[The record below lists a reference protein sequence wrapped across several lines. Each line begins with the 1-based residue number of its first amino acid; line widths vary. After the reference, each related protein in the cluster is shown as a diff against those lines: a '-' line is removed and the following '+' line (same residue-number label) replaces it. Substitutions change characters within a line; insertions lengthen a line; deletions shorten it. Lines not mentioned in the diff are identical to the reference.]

1 MTGVQ
6 EDSHVSEGAP
16 SASASSSLPS
26 TTSTTLD
33 FHSGQASQHSSQPS
47 ASSHEGSPSTSQVL
61 PIRHPAPLRAAD
73 VEAQPPTPTISASS
87 GKHHHHQRS
96 RSVNLSPTIPGAPF
110 AGNMGSFS
118 WESPATRQRA
128 ASPLHNT
135 TSAASRATPMSRPAS
150 HPGPVPVGSSSA
162 SSSSSSSSHSADAPY
177 SRSPESKRNSF
188 SPSNQQVMGPASW
201 DSLNRRSS
209 SPARGYGIPLSPR
222 LQAFG
227 SNRGRRPSSGGS
239 GSGRGGNVA
248 VSNRPSSPV
257 PLPSSP
263 RAGHLPI
270 PAGPDPE
277 HPFDSVWPSEGGHSP
292 LASPRGR
299 DAASNWASG
308 TMGGP
313 SDRSNSRS
321 PSRLP
326 NGTLG
331 GRRSPFDRQ
340 ARSSG
345 SSSSGSPTQSKG
357 IPFGLEGLV
366 HRRSLSGSASLG
378 SSPSSSSSAS
388 PPAFAGLLSHPPHN
402 QRDGPFD
409 AAQPAPAPPLTSLKG
424 QSDAAV
430 LPSELSPI
438 FKVISPS
445 KSTSQVDSQNAHAQG
460 TPTGEDPPDL
470 DQDFSDDKQAPSPVR
485 RPSSDYDS
493 SGSSAPIFRTSSPFL
508 PRPQTPK
515 TGASPSS
522 PANLGSVSPPKT
534 RSFIGMPPRS
544 GYDLSDDP
552 DDVGSEDGASVS
564 SGKDSASNADD
575 DDDRDMED
583 TEADMEGQRDGHSDA
598 EDEAFSADEEDTAS
612 CEKRRAAAAD
622 QLGGGEGHDGGH
634 GSTDRDG
641 NQTTPSFAERPAM
654 PPKRPSLSRSSAVPT
669 PPESPSM
676 ASGGMM
682 QYFRD
687 PSVKSEG
694 MPWEGSHDA
703 NLQSTSEAAQ
713 ESLGDIAADE
723 VDLAQRDGNDAL
735 LDGVDIHGNG
745 TMGDMSQ
752 GAPTPDQPN
761 ADAATAALSAEMEQP
776 EESLSTLERIF
787 LFAKSE
793 MTYHRVIV
801 SRSLPAWI
809 REVELSEAVEYVIP
823 LLNGLATD
831 EPDVCTAFA
840 AEVHHVMWYFYRNC
854 PLAELESQDAAAD
867 MIGADES
874 GSREMAIRPRIPVGI
889 FTPLLCALLLNQNS
903 VVASTAQSS
912 VVSFFQ
918 LLHARESSGEGVDA
932 ETSADDIVV
941 PHAEGRDGEPVAYD
955 NYSFGPKSKETIID
969 ELLEHVAL
977 AMGKSHSGHEEQLSE
992 PQQPGG
998 ENGGESHAGT
1008 SDAAGANTADGA
1020 SSSPIP
1026 FKVNAAEEG
1035 DSSWDA
1041 EMQDESQAADDWRKG
1056 GSPFDSSSPMF
1067 SAYGKVDVDEEAAVG
1082 RMASVSLLGALS
1094 AEDAVSAEIVI
1105 TRFVDEI
1112 VSFKDDP
1119 AFYVRKE
1126 AAVAL
1131 GPLSRYLS
1139 DEDVERR
1146 LLPAFDIFCE
1156 DKIWHVRQAAC
1167 SSLPAIFKKITGD
1180 LRRRRVVA
1188 LLRAFSNDVSRNVRT
1203 AALEVIG
1210 EAIYLFHGEEEGVPE
1225 ELVRFFLNEPF
1236 DGPHSSEDHATT
1248 EGHGEERSPSPG
1260 SGSFLF
1266 ADFGF
1271 AAALNG
1277 NNNGTMHSR
1286 KDSHWGSNFMGI
1298 QGGDPERPLIM
1309 AYNFPA
1315 VVLTL
1320 GGAAWPRLR
1329 QAHGDLCAD
1338 PSSKVRQ
1345 CLGASLHEL
1354 GKLIGAEGTENDLLP
1369 VLHRYLTTEEDPD
1382 VKASALENTHV
1393 ILAHLPRDTAIR
1405 HLSALRDMWS
1415 TSFAYDWRL
1424 REGLA
1429 LQVPM
1434 LADHFVLEDEEGS
1447 LMSIMQVA
1455 LSDPVSAVR
1464 DAGVKAVPSLYKNF
1478 AEHDQTIADGV
1489 LGMLADMGES
1499 SSYRERVGFLL
1510 AARALVESRIQRSS
1524 FQLIVL
1530 PRLISLGSD
1539 PVVDVRMALTRAVHL
1554 MCTLDELY
1562 ASEQSRSPELVE
1574 LLRKLVTDSST
1585 LVRDTIVDL
1594 FDSEDPIRNAEPQ
1607 AGMQGRREL
1616 ILGPAEGGPHRPEPA
1631 VSMWEQEGGNAQQSS
1646 GGPFS
1651 MDEDEHDDEQR
1662 EGMVNGL
1669 VRLSNTD
1676 DEDNGD
1682 DADVVHMSEHDIDS
1696 DQEMVNIEADSSMFD
1711 DDDDEDDDGPFG
1723 MQHAQHHPYE
1733 GFGPAHG
1740 QQERAE
1746 GSNEDTGADDS
1757 YGSQEEAPHHLL
1769 SVGGGSPSPSYAA
1782 AVAQG
1787 GSGSTP
1793 LGLSM
1798 NGYAE
1803 GMDPEAYSLTSPE
1816 RTRTGGSGPAAEQG
1830 GVASSFGSS
1839 VSTNSGSPQSN
1850 RTSGSSSDPT
1860 SSSSDGSDDL
1870 VNERNASSKPVDPF
1884 LSFVSGAL
1892 GPPST
1897 LKQSQVQAQ
1906 EKRNGD
1912 SIGGD
1917 AEEES
1922 VNVAAGGD
1930 EEETSQ

>member
-1 MTGVQ
+1 
-6 EDSHVSEGAP
+6 
-16 SASASSSLPS
+16 
-26 TTSTTLD
+26 
-33 FHSGQASQHSSQPS
+33 
-47 ASSHEGSPSTSQVL
+47 
-61 PIRHPAPLRAAD
+61 
-73 VEAQPPTPTISASS
+73 
-87 GKHHHHQRS
+87 
-96 RSVNLSPTIPGAPF
+96 
-110 AGNMGSFS
+110 
-118 WESPATRQRA
+118 
-128 ASPLHNT
+128 
-135 TSAASRATPMSRPAS
+135 
-150 HPGPVPVGSSSA
+150 
-162 SSSSSSSSHSADAPY
+162 
-177 SRSPESKRNSF
+177 
-188 SPSNQQVMGPASW
+188 
-201 DSLNRRSS
+201 
-209 SPARGYGIPLSPR
+209 
-222 LQAFG
+222 
-227 SNRGRRPSSGGS
+227 
-239 GSGRGGNVA
+239 
-248 VSNRPSSPV
+248 
-257 PLPSSP
+257 
-263 RAGHLPI
+263 
-270 PAGPDPE
+270 
-277 HPFDSVWPSEGGHSP
+277 
-292 LASPRGR
+292 
-299 DAASNWASG
+299 
-308 TMGGP
+308 
-313 SDRSNSRS
+313 
-321 PSRLP
+321 
-326 NGTLG
+326 
-331 GRRSPFDRQ
+331 
-340 ARSSG
+340 
-345 SSSSGSPTQSKG
+345 
-357 IPFGLEGLV
+357 
-366 HRRSLSGSASLG
+366 
-378 SSPSSSSSAS
+378 
-388 PPAFAGLLSHPPHN
+388 
-402 QRDGPFD
+402 
-409 AAQPAPAPPLTSLKG
+409 
-424 QSDAAV
+424 
-430 LPSELSPI
+430 
-438 FKVISPS
+438 
-445 KSTSQVDSQNAHAQG
+445 
-460 TPTGEDPPDL
+460 
-470 DQDFSDDKQAPSPVR
+470 
-485 RPSSDYDS
+485 
-493 SGSSAPIFRTSSPFL
+493 
-508 PRPQTPK
+508 
-515 TGASPSS
+515 
-522 PANLGSVSPPKT
+522 
-534 RSFIGMPPRS
+534 MPPRS

-583 TEADMEGQRDGHSDA
+583 TEVDMEGQQDEHGDA
-598 EDEAFSADEEDTAS
+598 EDEAFSADEEDAAS
-612 CEKRRAAAAD
+612 SEKRRVAAAEQLDRDAGQDGDEESAD
-622 QLGGGEGHDGGH
+622 QGVSH
-634 GSTDRDG
+634 S
-641 NQTTPSFAERPAM
+641 TPSFAGRPAM

-676 ASGGMM
+676 APGGML
-682 QYFRD
+682 QYFQD
-687 PSVKSEG
+687 PLAKSEA
-694 MPWEGSHDA
+694 MPWEGLHDA

-735 LDGVDIHGNG
+735 LDGVDIHGDG
-745 TMGDMSQ
+745 TTAGDMMN
-752 GAPTPDQPN
+752 GASTPDQPN

-831 EPDVCTAFA
+831 EADVCTAFA

-854 PLAELESQDAAAD
+854 PLAELDGHEVSAEVN
-867 MIGADES
+867 GADES
-874 GSREMAIRPRIPVGI
+874 DSKEMALRPRIQVGI

-912 VVSFFQ
+912 IVSFFQ
-918 LLHARESSGEGVDA
+918 LLHARESSGQGLDA

-955 NYSFGPKSKETIID
+955 NYSFGAKAKETIVD

-977 AMGKSHSGHEEQLSE
+977 AMGKAHTGHEGLVAGA
-992 PQQPGG
+992 QQETGEHGG
-998 ENGGESHAGT
+998 EAHAPGT
-1008 SDAAGANTADGA
+1008 SDGSEINTAEGT

-1035 DSSWDA
+1035 DSSWDS

-1067 SAYGKVDVDEEAAVG
+1067 SAYDKADVDEEAAVG

-1094 AEDAVSAEIVI
+1094 AEDAVSADIVS

-1112 VSFKDDP
+1112 VSFKDDA

-1131 GPLSRYLS
+1131 GPLSRYLG

-1146 LLPAFDIFCE
+1146 LLPAFDTFCE

-1167 SSLPAIFKKITGD
+1167 SSLPAMFKKITGD
-1180 LRRRRVVA
+1180 LRRQRVVA

-1210 EAIYLFHGEEEGVPE
+1210 EAIYLFHEEEGGVPE

-1236 DGPHSSEDHATT
+1236 DGSHSSEDHANT
-1248 EGHGEERSPSPG
+1248 EGHAEERSPSPG

-1271 AAALNG
+1271 AAALKG
-1277 NNNGTMHSR
+1277 NNNGTMHSH
-1286 KDSHWGSNFMGI
+1286 KDSHWGSNFMGV

-1338 PSSKVRQ
+1338 PSPKVRQ

-1354 GKLIGAEGTENDLLP
+1354 SKLIGAEATENDLLP
-1369 VLHRYLTTEEDPD
+1369 VLHRYLTTDEDPD

-1393 ILAHLPRDTAIR
+1393 ILAHLPKDTAIR

-1478 AEHDQTIADGV
+1478 AEHDQTVADGV

-1499 SSYRERVGFLL
+1499 PSYRVRVGFLL
-1510 AARALVESRIQRSS
+1510 AAHALVESRIQRSS

-1530 PRLISLGSD
+1530 PHLLALGSD
-1539 PVVDVRMALTRAVHL
+1539 AVVDVRMALARVVHL

-1562 ASEQSRSPELVE
+1562 ASEQSRSPEFVE
-1574 LLRKLVTDSST
+1574 LLKMLATDSSA
-1585 LVRDTIVDL
+1585 LVRATVVDL
-1594 FDSEDPIRNAEPQ
+1594 FDPQDPIRDAEPQ
-1607 AGMQGRREL
+1607 VGVQGRREL

-1631 VSMWEQEGGNAQQSS
+1631 VSMWEQEGGSAQQNS

-1651 MDEDEHDDEQR
+1651 MEEDEQSEQR
-1662 EGMVNGL
+1662 EGIVNGIM
-1669 VRLSNTD
+1669 RLSNTD
-1676 DEDNGD
+1676 DEEDGD
-1682 DADVVHMSEHDIDS
+1682 DDDAGAIHMSEHDIDS

-1723 MQHAQHHPYE
+1723 TQGAQHLPYE
-1733 GFGPAHG
+1733 GFGPARG
-1740 QQERAE
+1740 QQERGQGAE
-1746 GSNEDTGADDS
+1746 RNGDEDERADDS
-1757 YGSQEEAPHHLL
+1757 FGSQEEEPHHLL
-1769 SVGGGSPSPSYAA
+1769 SVGSDSPSPSYAS

-1798 NGYAE
+1798 NGYADE
-1803 GMDPEAYSLTSPE
+1803 MDSDAYSLTSPE
-1816 RTRTGGSGPAAEQG
+1816 RTRKGGSGPEGAEQG
-1830 GVASSFGSS
+1830 AVSSSFGSS
-1839 VSTNSGSPQSN
+1839 ISTNSGSPQSN
-1850 RTSGSSSDPT
+1850 RTSGSSSSDPT

-1870 VNERNASSKPVDPF
+1870 VSERKASSKPVDPF

-1892 GPPST
+1892 GPSST
-1897 LKQSQVQAQ
+1897 LKQTQWQAQ
-1906 EKRNGD
+1906 EKRNGG
-1912 SIGGD
+1912 SVGGD

-1922 VNVAAGGD
+1922 VDVAGGGN